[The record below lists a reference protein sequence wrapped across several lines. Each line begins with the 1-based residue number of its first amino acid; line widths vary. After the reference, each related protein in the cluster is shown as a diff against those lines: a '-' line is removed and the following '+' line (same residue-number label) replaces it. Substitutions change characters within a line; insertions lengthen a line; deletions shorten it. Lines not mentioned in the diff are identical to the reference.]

1 MWCGIDI
8 GAATAKLVLFENTVV
23 ATIVLPSGFDTV
35 KTAEMLVEQGLKKAG
50 ILRKDIRCIVATG
63 YGRSMV
69 PMADRTVTEITCHA
83 RGAHYL
89 DSEVRTIIDIGGQ
102 DSKGISLDTTGKVK
116 DFVMNDKCAAGT
128 GRFLEVMARALEV
141 ELNELGDLSLKSKE
155 KVTISSTC
163 TVFAESEVISYKNQG
178 KKKEDI
184 IAGVHEAIASRIYAM
199 VHQIPIQ
206 EKIMVTG
213 GVALNRGMV
222 HTLERKVEKEV
233 VIPGDPQVV
242 GALGAALLAKE
253 SDSS

>member
-23 ATIVLPSGFDTV
+23 ATIVLPSGFDTM
-35 KTAEMLVEQGLKKAG
+35 KTAEMLVEQGVEKAG
-50 ILRKDIRCIVATG
+50 ILRKDVQCIVATG

-69 PMADRTVTEITCHA
+69 PMADKTVTEITCHA

-89 DSEVRTIIDIGGQ
+89 DSQVRTIIDIGGQ
-102 DSKGISLDTTGKVK
+102 DSKGISLDTTGRVK

-222 HTLERKVEKEV
+222 HTLERKVEKKVEV
-233 VIPGDPQVV
+233 PGNPQVV
-242 GALGAALLAKE
+242 GALGAALLARE

>member
-8 GAATAKLVLFENTVV
+8 GAATAKLVLFENMVVSSTV
-23 ATIVLPSGFDTV
+23 IPSGFDTV
-35 KTAEMLVEQGLKKAG
+35 KTAEELMERGVEKAG
-50 ILRKDIRCIVATG
+50 IHRRDIQGIVATG
-63 YGRSMV
+63 YGRNMV

-89 DSEVRTIIDIGGQ
+89 DSQVRTIIDIGGQ
-102 DSKGISLDTTGKVK
+102 DSKAISLDASGKVK
-116 DFVMNDKCAAGT
+116 DFVMNDRCAAGT

-141 ELNELGDLSLKSKE
+141 ELDELGDLSLRCRE
-155 KVTISSTC
+155 NVTISSTC

-184 IAGVHEAIASRIYAM
+184 IAGVHEAIASRVLAM
-199 VHQIPIQ
+199 VHQIPIK

-213 GVALNRGMV
+213 GVALNAGMI
-222 HTLERKVEKEV
+222 HALERKVEKEV
-233 VIPGDPQVV
+233 EIPEDPQVV

-253 SDSS
+253 S

>member
-8 GAATAKLVLFENTVV
+8 GAATAKLVLLENAVV
-23 ATIVLPSGFDTV
+23 VSIVVPSGFDTV
-35 KTAEMLVEQGLKKAG
+35 KTADMLVEQGLKKAG
-50 ILRKDIRCIVATG
+50 ILRKDIQCIVATG

-69 PMADRTVTEITCHA
+69 PMADKTVTEITCHA
-83 RGAHYL
+83 RGAYHL
-89 DSEVRTIIDIGGQ
+89 DNQVRTIIDIGGQ

-199 VHQIPIQ
+199 VHQIPIR

-213 GVALNRGMV
+213 GVALNRGMDRA
-222 HTLERKVEKEV
+222 LERKVEKEV
-233 VIPGDPQVV
+233 EIPGDPQVV

-253 SDSS
+253 S